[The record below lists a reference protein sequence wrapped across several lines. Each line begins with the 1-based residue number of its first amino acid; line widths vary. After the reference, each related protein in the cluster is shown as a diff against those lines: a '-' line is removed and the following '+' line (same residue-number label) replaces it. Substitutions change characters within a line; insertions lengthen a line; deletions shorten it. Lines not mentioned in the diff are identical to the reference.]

1 MLFMVKKE
9 KLEKN
14 KGERVIGILYTNLC
28 KKTSIRTKLLG
39 GERCLEERLYM
50 RGWSRPMGGYTF
62 EAEVQIAMPPVK
74 AKTECDFCPFL
85 VITYSW

>member
-9 KLEKN
+9 KSEKN
-14 KGERVIGILYTNLC
+14 KGERVIGILYKNLC

-50 RGWSRPMGGYTF
+50 RGWSMREYTF
-62 EAEVQIAMPPVK
+62 EAEVQIAMPP
-74 AKTECDFCPFL
+74 
-85 VITYSW
+85 